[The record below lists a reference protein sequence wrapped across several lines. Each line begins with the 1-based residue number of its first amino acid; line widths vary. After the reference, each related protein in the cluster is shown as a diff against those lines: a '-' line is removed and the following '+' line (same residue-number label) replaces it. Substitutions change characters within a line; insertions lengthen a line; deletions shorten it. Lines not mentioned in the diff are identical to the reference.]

1 MLQKIEE
8 RRQKP
13 RQGPEV
19 FSVALFG
26 VTAII
31 VIAFLVLQTARW

>member
-8 RRQKP
+8 RRQEP
-13 RQGPEV
+13 RQNLEV
-19 FSVALFG
+19 FSLALFG

-31 VIAFLVLQTARW
+31 VIAFLVL